1 MAAAADAGGPGGGSL
16 SSAFTQA
23 LQGAQEAQ
31 QQQLQF
37 QQGLNANKQL
47 YQAESA
53 KFQMEDAMASK
64 MARLVSSQAQALA
77 Q

>member
-1 MAAAADAGGPGGGSL
+1 MAAAVDAGGAGGSL
-16 SSAFTQA
+16 TTAFTTA

-37 QQGLNANKQL
+37 QQGLNENKQL
-47 YQAESA
+47 FQAESA
-53 KFQMEDAMASK
+53 KLQMEDAMASK

>member
-1 MAAAADAGGPGGGSL
+1 MAAAVDGGSL

-23 LQGAQEAQ
+23 LQGAQQAQ

-37 QQGLNANKQL
+37 QEGLNQNKQM

-53 KFQMEDAMASK
+53 KLQMEDAMASK
-64 MARLVSSQAQALA
+64 MARLVASQAQSLA